1 MIFQLNETY
10 NAITELRYFDLEM
23 KPENDITQV

>member
-1 MIFQLNETY
+1 MKRTMQSQNSG
-10 NAITELRYFDLEM
+10 ITELRYFDLEM